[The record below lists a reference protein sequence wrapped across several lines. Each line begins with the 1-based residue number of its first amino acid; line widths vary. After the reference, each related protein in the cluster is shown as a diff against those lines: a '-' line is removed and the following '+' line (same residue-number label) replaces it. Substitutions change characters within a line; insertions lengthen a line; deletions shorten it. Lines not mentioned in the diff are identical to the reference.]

1 MEEDI
6 EDATELAEE
15 QARSQ
20 FEEAWHEVVG
30 DDIPEYRIMIWGSV
44 IEPNRRPTD
53 VDLIFE
59 YAGEPIDPDKENS
72 VESIVKSS
80 VYTDR
85 FSYLDPMVAHY
96 SEVPSIISRSRVSRI
111 YSIDEEGWVNFD

>member
-1 MEEDI
+1 MQESIKNATRLVED
-6 EDATELAEE
+6 

-20 FEEAWHEVVG
+20 FEKAWDEVVG
-30 DDIPEYRIMIWGSV
+30 SDIPEYRVMIWGSV
-44 IEPNRRPTD
+44 IEPNRNPTD

-59 YAGEPIDPDKENS
+59 YTREPIASDKENS
-72 VESIVKSS
+72 IESIVKSS

-85 FSYLDPMVAHY
+85 FSYLDPMVAHH
-96 SEVPSIISRSRVSRI
+96 SEVPPIVSRSRVSRL